1 MPPKSPY
8 KFTKPQH
15 DYLKTHLDLYMAAL
29 NAEDSVKEITTTIDT
44 VYDALVKKFQL
55 RDNGEKERDAIRM
68 VNRPNIRQN
77 KNLGAYYPTLIVTH
91 DVV

>member
-1 MPPKSPY
+1 MPTKSPY

-29 NAEDSVKEITTTIDT
+29 SAEDSVKEITATIDA
-44 VYDALVKKFQL
+44 VYDALVKRFQL

-68 VNRPNIRQN
+68 VGPSVF
-77 KNLGAYYPTLIVTH
+77 IVMKTR
-91 DVV
+91 VLTIPLW